1 MNSTNMLEFKGIS
14 KSFTGVRALQDIS
27 FGIPKGH
34 VHALLGENGAGKS
47 TLMKIL
53 SGAYTKDS
61 GEILIDG
68 RTTDIRN
75 TTDSEKLGVAIIYQE
90 LNLIPELTIAENIFL
105 DRQPINRGLIDWK
118 RMRADAQEALQQID
132 IELDVKMKVG
142 SLSVAQQQMVEIA
155 KAISL
160 KSRILILD
168 EPTSALT
175 ESETE
180 KLFSVIRR
188 LRSQGITMIYISHR
202 MEEIFEI
209 CDSYTVMRD
218 GTYVTGGAISEVTAN
233 KIIEYM
239 AGRSLSQ
246 VYPETEHETGEEV
259 LRAEHMDNGKEVKDV
274 SFTLKKGEILGF
286 AGLVG
291 AGRTETLK
299 AVFGADKKAGGKVYI
314 NGKECRIRSPREAIR
329 HGIGFLPENRK
340 EEGLVTDLS
349 VMDNIVMAKMENAFE
364 NGRFSVKKA
373 SKLCASYIKSLLI
386 KTPSEKQKVK
396 FLSGGNQQKVVLAKW
411 LNCDPDIIVLD
422 EPTRGID
429 VNAKFEIYQIIVSL
443 AAQGK
448 SIIFTDVFRTAQRRG
463 RTGAKRHCGL
473 RNRRHQH
480 HRRKRKD
487 MGHIFRCSDYGHY
500 YKRNES
506 AHPVILS

>member
-1 MNSTNMLEFKGIS
+1 MNSTNMLEFKDIN

-27 FGIPKGH
+27 FGVPKGH
-34 VHALLGENGAGKS
+34 VHALMGENGAGKS

-68 RTTDIRN
+68 QTVDIKN

-105 DRQPINRGLIDWK
+105 DRQPKSRGLIDWK
-118 RMRADAQEALQQID
+118 RMRADAQEALRQID
-132 IELDVKMKVG
+132 IELDVKKKIS

-218 GTYVTGGAISEVTAN
+218 GTYVTGGDISEVTAN
-233 KIIEYM
+233 KIIESM
-239 AGRSLSQ
+239 VGRSLSQ
-246 VYPETEHETGEEV
+246 VYPEVKHETGEEV
-259 LRAEHMDNGKEVKDV
+259 LRVEHMDNGKEVKDV
-274 SFTLKKGEILGF
+274 SFTLRKGEILGF

-329 HGIGFLPENRK
+329 YGIGFLSENRK
-340 EEGLVTDLS
+340 EEGLVTELS

-364 NGRFSVKKA
+364 NGRFSMKKA
-373 SKLCASYIKSLLI
+373 KELCASYIKSLLI

-429 VNAKFEIYQIIVSL
+429 VNAKFEIYQMIVNL

-448 SIIFTDVFRTAQRRG
+448 SIVFISSEMPEIIGLCDRVYVMYEG
-463 RTGAKRHCGL
+463 KITGELSKGEL
-473 RNRRHQH
+473 TQ
-480 HRRKRKD
+480 KKI
-487 MGHIFRCSDYGHY
+487 MY
-500 YKRNES
+500 YATGGEQSEGK
-506 AHPVILS
+506 

>member
-1 MNSTNMLEFKGIS
+1 MEKDETMDNTNMLEFRDIN
-14 KSFTGVRALQDIS
+14 KSFTGVKALQNIS
-27 FGIPKGH
+27 FSIPKGH

-53 SGAYTKDS
+53 SGAYSKDS
-61 GEILIDG
+61 GEILIEG
-68 RTTDIRN
+68 QSVDIRN
-75 TTDSEKLGVAIIYQE
+75 TTDSENLGVAIIYQE

-105 DRQPINRGLIDWK
+105 DRQPGKSGFIDWK
-118 RMRADAQEALQQID
+118 QMRTDAGEALKQID
-132 IELDVKMKVG
+132 IELDVKRKIS

-202 MEEIFEI
+202 MEVIFEI

-218 GTYVTGGAISEVTAN
+218 GTYVTGGSIRDVTAN
-233 KIIEYM
+233 MIIESM
-239 AGRSLSQ
+239 VGRSLSQ
-246 VYPETEHETGEEV
+246 VFPETKHETGEEV
-259 LRAEHMDNGKEVKDV
+259 LRVEHMDNGKEVKDV

-299 AVFGADKKAGGKVYI
+299 AVFGADKKASGKVYV
-314 NGKECRIRSPREAIR
+314 NGRECRIHSPREAIR
-329 HGIGFLPENRK
+329 YGIGFLPENRK

-364 NGRFSVKKA
+364 KGRFSMKKA
-373 SKLCASYIKSLLI
+373 KQLCASYIKSLLI
-386 KTPSEKQKVK
+386 KTPSERQKVK

-411 LNCDPDIIVLD
+411 LNCDPEIIVLD

-429 VNAKFEIYQIIVSL
+429 VNAKFEIYQIIVNL

-448 SIIFTDVFRTAQRRG
+448 SIVFISSEMPEIIGLCDRVYVMYEG
-463 RTGAKRHCGL
+463 RITGEL
-473 RNRRHQH
+473 L
-480 HRRKRKD
+480 KD
-487 MGHIFRCSDYGHY
+487 ELTQKKIMY
-500 YKRNES
+500 YATGGEENGKK
-506 AHPVILS
+506 